1 MAAPGML
8 RSLPLWLS
16 AAWAMSLTTLGFF
29 VVPMLFANL
38 PTPAI
43 AGGMAAKLFTVQTG
57 ISTVCALVLLMG
69 FRSDKIAPAAHL
81 VPVCTML
88 ALAGALLA
96 LLVEFGVS
104 PHIVARDNLRL
115 WHGVGSAMY
124 FVQWLCALWL
134 FGKLALAVGAVPAQA
149 EQA

>member
-1 MAAPGML
+1 MARPTVL

-29 VVPMLFANL
+29 VVPMLFARL

-43 AGGMAAKLFTVQTG
+43 AGGMAAQLFSVQTG
-57 ISTVCALVLLMG
+57 ISAVCALVLLMG
-69 FRSDKIAPAAHL
+69 FRSHKLAPPAQV
-81 VPVCTML
+81 VPACTVL

-96 LLVEFGVS
+96 LLAEFGVS

-115 WHGVGSAMY
+115 WHGIGSAMY
-124 FVQWLCALWL
+124 FGQWVCALWL
-134 FGKLALAVGAVPAQA
+134 FGKLAHAASVQPEEAGQA
-149 EQA
+149 